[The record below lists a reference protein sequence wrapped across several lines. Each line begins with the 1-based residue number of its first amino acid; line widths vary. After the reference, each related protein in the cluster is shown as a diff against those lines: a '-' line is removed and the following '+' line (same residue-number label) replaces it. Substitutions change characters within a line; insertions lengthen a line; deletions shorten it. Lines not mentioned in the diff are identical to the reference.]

1 MNSFEAPSCG
11 TGACAI
17 KDGLNHGAAIWNPEG
32 DMGDIEIWEMA
43 EPLLYLGRNVKTNSG
58 GYGKYRGGCGF
69 ETLRMVWKAQDW
81 TMFFMGNGYM
91 NSDWGLMGGYPP
103 ATGYRFEAH
112 NTGLKE
118 RIASGDQL
126 PLGGDT
132 NPDLPDYENH
142 IKAGAVVKRDQ
153 QCMTT
158 EDCYANYDLYLNYL
172 RGGPGFGD
180 PLDREIDAIAR
191 DLNNALLLPEYAQ
204 KVYGAVATK
213 NGDGVWRVDAG
224 RTAQRREE
232 IRKRRLERSTPV
244 REWMKKERE
253 RILTKSA
260 SSQVQHMFA
269 TSFSLSK
276 KFEQQFRQ
284 FWNLPESWVLTED
297 ELKIPT
303 YGSTYRMDLSNM
315 PDVKTI
321 VLVEE

>member
-1 MNSFEAPSCG
+1 
-11 TGACAI
+11 
-17 KDGLNHGAAIWNPEG
+17 
-32 DMGDIEIWEMA
+32 
-43 EPLLYLGRNVKTNSG
+43 
-58 GYGKYRGGCGF
+58 
-69 ETLRMVWKAQDW
+69 
-81 TMFFMGNGYM
+81 MFFMGNGYM
-91 NSDWGLMGGYPP
+91 NSDWGLMGGYPS

-132 NPDLPDYENH
+132 HPDLPDYENH
-142 IKAGAVVKRDQ
+142 LKAGAIVKRDQ

-180 PLDREIDAIAR
+180 PLDRETDAIAK

-213 NGDGVWRVDAG
+213 NADGVWTVDAG

-232 IRKRRLERSTPV
+232 IRKRRLERSMPV

-260 SSQVQHMFA
+260 STQVQHMFA
-269 TSFSLSK
+269 TSFGLSK
-276 KFEQQFRQ
+276 KFEQQFRE
-284 FWNLPESWVLTED
+284 FWNLPESWLLTED
-297 ELKIPT
+297 ELKVPT
-303 YGSTYRMDLSNM
+303 YGSTYRMDLSKM
-315 PDVKTI
+315 PDVKTV